1 MIENN
6 HPIENEEL
14 MAYLDDELSPDRAA
28 AAVAHIER
36 CKDCQKLAADLRGV
50 SQQLMAWQ
58 VGSADPESMKGVT
71 AALDKRGEKPGCAT
85 RVSSRVWRD
94 IPSMRRVSPWTILG
108 FAGAAL
114 ALLLT
119 IRLIGTN
126 EDRVFSQVANAIEG
140 DDTNSGAPG
149 KMQAR
154 AQQGSAGKVGDLVD
168 GNVPIANG
176 PIIVRKAALTLMTTE
191 FDKVRADLE
200 EILKRHSGYVGQLS
214 IGVDASGLRAGRTL
228 NADLRVPADQLEAT
242 MVDLRKLGRVE
253 SESQSA
259 EDVTAQYVDLNA
271 RLLNARNTEQ
281 RLTDLLRQRTGKL
294 ADVLAVETEITRVR
308 GEIER
313 MEAERKNL
321 VNRVGFA
328 TVTTTVVEDY
338 KAQLQMVPHSASGRI
353 RNSAVEGYRTM
364 VEGVVGLVLFL
375 LSYGPS
381 LLLWG
386 GLLFFPIRGVLR
398 GLGRNP
404 AQ

>member
-1 MIENN
+1 
-6 HPIENEEL
+6 
-14 MAYLDDELSPDRAA
+14 
-28 AAVAHIER
+28 
-36 CKDCQKLAADLRGV
+36 
-50 SQQLMAWQ
+50 
-58 VGSADPESMKGVT
+58 
-71 AALDKRGEKPGCAT
+71 
-85 RVSSRVWRD
+85 
-94 IPSMRRVSPWTILG
+94 
-108 FAGAAL
+108 
-114 ALLLT
+114 
-119 IRLIGTN
+119 
-126 EDRVFSQVANAIEG
+126 
-140 DDTNSGAPG
+140 
-149 KMQAR
+149 
-154 AQQGSAGKVGDLVD
+154 
-168 GNVPIANG
+168 
-176 PIIVRKAALTLMTTE
+176 
-191 FDKVRADLE
+191 
-200 EILKRHSGYVGQLS
+200 
-214 IGVDASGLRAGRTL
+214 
-228 NADLRVPADQLEAT
+228 

-253 SESQSA
+253 SETQSA

-338 KAQLQMVPHSASGRI
+338 KAQLQMVPHSTSGRI
-353 RNSAVEGYRTM
+353 RNAAVEGYRTM

-386 GLLFFPIRGVLR
+386 GLLFFPVRGVLR
-398 GLGRNP
+398 RLGRNP

>member
-36 CKDCQKLAADLRGV
+36 CEDCQKLAADLRGV
-50 SQQLMAWQ
+50 SQNLMAWQ
-58 VGSADPESMKGVT
+58 VGSADPESMKGVI
-71 AALDKRGEKPGCAT
+71 AALDKGGEKPGSAT
-85 RVSSRVWRD
+85 SVSRRVWRD
-94 IPSMRRVSPWTILG
+94 VPSMRRATQWILG
-108 FAGAAL
+108 LAGVSL

-126 EDRVFSQVANAIEG
+126 EDGVFSPVAYSIQG
-140 DDTNSGAPG
+140 DTNSGALG

-176 PIIVRKAALTLMTTE
+176 PIVVRRAGLTLMTTE

-200 EILKRHSGYVGQLS
+200 ETLKRHTGYVGQLS
-214 IGVDASGLRAGRTL
+214 VGVDPSGLRAGRTL

-253 SESQSA
+253 SETQSA

-338 KAQLQMVPHSASGRI
+338 KAQLQMVPHSTSGRI
-353 RNSAVEGYRTM
+353 RNAAVEGYRTM

-386 GLLFFPIRGVLR
+386 GLLFFPVRGVLR
-398 GLGRNP
+398 RLGRNP

>member
-1 MIENN
+1 
-6 HPIENEEL
+6 L
-14 MAYLDDELSPDRAA
+14 TRAEKNQG
-28 AAVAHIER
+28 VR
-36 CKDCQKLAADLRGV
+36 LASAGGFGETSLVCDGATQWILGLAGV
-50 SQQLMAWQ
+50 S
-58 VGSADPESMKGVT
+58 
-71 AALDKRGEKPGCAT
+71 
-85 RVSSRVWRD
+85 
-94 IPSMRRVSPWTILG
+94 
-108 FAGAAL
+108 L

-126 EDRVFSQVANAIEG
+126 EDGVFSPVAYSIQG
-140 DDTNSGAPG
+140 DTNSGALG

-176 PIIVRKAALTLMTTE
+176 PIVVRRAGLTLMTTE

-200 EILKRHSGYVGQLS
+200 ETLKRHTGYVGQLS
-214 IGVDASGLRAGRTL
+214 VGVDPSGLRAGRTL

-253 SESQSA
+253 SETQSA

-313 MEAERKNL
+313 MEAREKNL
-321 VNRVGFA
+321 VNRVA
-328 TVTTTVVEDY
+328 
-338 KAQLQMVPHSASGRI
+338 LQR
-353 RNSAVEGYRTM
+353 
-364 VEGVVGLVLFL
+364 
-375 LSYGPS
+375 
-381 LLLWG
+381 
-386 GLLFFPIRGVLR
+386 
-398 GLGRNP
+398 
-404 AQ
+404 